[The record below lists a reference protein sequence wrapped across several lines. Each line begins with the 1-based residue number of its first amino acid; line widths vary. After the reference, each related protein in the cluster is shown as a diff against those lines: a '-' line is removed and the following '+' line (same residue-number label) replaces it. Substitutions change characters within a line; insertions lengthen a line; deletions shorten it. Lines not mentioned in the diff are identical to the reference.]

1 MNYAD
6 DVEIVDDNE
15 YNDDYIVY
23 NESIDDIIPMLKY
36 PQLHPMWILRYD
48 DETTKCYNAWWIWW
62 MMTTEH

>member
-36 PQLHPMWILRYD
+36 PQLHPM
-48 DETTKCYNAWWIWW
+48 
-62 MMTTEH
+62 